1 MANDKDLEAALLDVA
16 NSKAPNYAAIARN
29 RGVHPST
36 LSRRA
41 RGVTVSR
48 AVATE
53 HGNRLLID
61 AQEDTLLKDIEILSN
76 KGIHITSRILRNTV
90 ERLVGH
96 PIGVKWANRF
106 QTRHKHRIKSIYLK
120 GFDRERKIAD
130 NTTNIGHF
138 YTNVSS

>member
-16 NSKAPNYAAIARN
+16 NPKAPNYAAIARN

-48 AVATE
+48 AIATKYS
-53 HGNRLLID
+53 NRLLTD

-76 KGIHITSRILRNTV
+76 KGIHITSRIL
-90 ERLVGH
+90 
-96 PIGVKWANRF
+96 
-106 QTRHKHRIKSIYLK
+106 
-120 GFDRERKIAD
+120 
-130 NTTNIGHF
+130 
-138 YTNVSS
+138 